1 MTRRLASAHE
11 LSERLAELSAPG
23 SFSDAEL
30 EGLPDPVRRCLGE
43 AIAPGTPLGT
53 SARFR
58 MRGSIKLGR
67 RWVAFRA
74 RQVLAP
80 HHGFVWAGRA
90 AGVIVGSDR
99 YVDGQGAMDWK
110 LLGLIRIMHADGSDL
125 SRSAAGRAGAEAV
138 WVPTALLPRFGV
150 TWTATDPEHLTAS
163 YRLDDSRLDIHHVLG
178 DDARVRLVVFEGWGD
193 PDNASG
199 WGQHPFGFEVTG
211 YSTFD
216 GVTIPSSGRAGWFHG
231 TDRWSEGEFFRSE
244 ITEYHLVTGT
254 SR

>member
-1 MTRRLASAHE
+1 
-11 LSERLAELSAPG
+11 
-23 SFSDAEL
+23 
-30 EGLPDPVRRCLGE
+30 
-43 AIAPGTPLGT
+43 
-53 SARFR
+53 
-58 MRGSIKLGR
+58 
-67 RWVAFRA
+67 
-74 RQVLAP
+74 
-80 HHGFVWAGRA
+80 
-90 AGVIVGSDR
+90 
-99 YVDGQGAMDWK
+99 MDWK

-163 YRLDDSRLDIHHVLG
+163 YRLDDTRLDIHHVLG